1 MKVVE
6 KDTQFIRESILK
18 LGESIFKLL
27 NRNSMKYA
35 RYKSRNLGKSHLQR
49 NTKECCG
56 IAEVVRLT

>member
-35 RYKSRNLGKSHLQR
+35 R
-49 NTKECCG
+49 
-56 IAEVVRLT
+56 